1 MFLKQTQNSLKKKR
15 ITEITII
22 IDVHA
27 HVHGRYYVRTCSY
40 GQNAPIPHKRNTE
53 LSKEQTDATGA

>member
-1 MFLKQTQNSLKKKR
+1 MKKKR